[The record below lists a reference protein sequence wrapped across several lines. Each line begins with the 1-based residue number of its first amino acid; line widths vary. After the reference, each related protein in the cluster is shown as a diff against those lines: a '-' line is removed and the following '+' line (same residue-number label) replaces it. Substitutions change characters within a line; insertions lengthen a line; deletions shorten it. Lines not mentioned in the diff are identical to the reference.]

1 MGNKKSILFVVDKP
15 NWAYHFIVKTWC
27 EYLSNYECYITF
39 SENYLLRYKQ
49 FGLKDVFKNKLS
61 QWMNNGKDVFFRIH
75 SSKKYSF
82 PVYKTP
88 PVYEIHSGKQVNQLN
103 FDYIIEMA
111 YYIQYTSQLP
121 FNSKKRFVGLF
132 TDSFPH
138 DGPSFDIKKNID
150 VKTLNREQFYSNYLS
165 HYDGVI
171 VGNENLYLDYSM
183 FPIHLVKANGIYRQN
198 EFIENNNVGNKEGL
212 TIGWTG
218 TPDRPMKGFRQFIEP
233 AVKIVQETGRKISLK
248 TRFSGEYEGLLDFYK
263 DVDLVVIAS
272 SADTGPSLFAEA
284 SLSNVPS
291 ISTSIGFPKM
301 IIENGLNGI
310 IVDRS
315 VEDIA
320 SAIMDLYDNR
330 EKLRLF
336 SSRIKK
342 DYLKVLDNCIS
353 ANSLQQFLDKV

>member
-1 MGNKKSILFVVDKP
+1 
-15 NWAYHFIVKTWC
+15 
-27 EYLSNYECYITF
+27 
-39 SENYLLRYKQ
+39 
-49 FGLKDVFKNKLS
+49 
-61 QWMNNGKDVFFRIH
+61 
-75 SSKKYSF
+75 
-82 PVYKTP
+82 
-88 PVYEIHSGKQVNQLN
+88 
-103 FDYIIEMA
+103 MA